1 MELLVEDLG
10 LTFYKPCWDYQE
22 KLFQQNLEAKKN
34 NTATQNYLLLTE
46 HHPVF
51 TLGKSGDIKNIKG
64 DEKQLGAAFYKI
76 NRGGDITFH
85 GPGQLVVYP
94 IIDLEQMNIGLAKYI
109 SNIEEIIIQLIA
121 SYGIVGQR
129 SIGASGVWLNVDNP
143 ALERKICAIGV
154 RASRYITM
162 HGLAFNV
169 STDLSYFDKII
180 PCGIP
185 NRGVT
190 SLSIETNKQDIPMD
204 AIKSTFIELF
214 RKIFQL

>member
-1 MELLVEDLG
+1 
-10 LTFYKPCWDYQE
+10 
-22 KLFQQNLEAKKN
+22 
-34 NTATQNYLLLTE
+34 
-46 HHPVF
+46 
-51 TLGKSGDIKNIKG
+51 
-64 DEKQLGAAFYKI
+64 
-76 NRGGDITFH
+76 
-85 GPGQLVVYP
+85 
-94 IIDLEQMNIGLAKYI
+94 MNIGLAKYI

-129 SIGASGVWLNVDNP
+129 SAGASGVWLNVDDP

-185 NRGVT
+185 NKGVT
-190 SLSIETNKQDIPMD
+190 SLSIETKKQDIPMD
-204 AIKSTFIELF
+204 AIKTTFIELF
-214 RKIFQL
+214 RNIFQL